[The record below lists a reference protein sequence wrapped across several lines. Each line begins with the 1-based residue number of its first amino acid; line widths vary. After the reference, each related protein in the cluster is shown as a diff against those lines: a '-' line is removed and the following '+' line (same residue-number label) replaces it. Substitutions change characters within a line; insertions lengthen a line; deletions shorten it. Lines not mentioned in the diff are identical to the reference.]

1 MLGLGRCAL
10 VVTSIII
17 KYRPTTLCHKSAVC
31 ASSYLLK
38 QFRTRQYLF
47 INYIEVLSNYVEI
60 KMHDINDNEVII

>member
-1 MLGLGRCAL
+1 VLGLDRCAL

-17 KYRPTTLCHKSAVC
+17 KYTTLCHKSAVC